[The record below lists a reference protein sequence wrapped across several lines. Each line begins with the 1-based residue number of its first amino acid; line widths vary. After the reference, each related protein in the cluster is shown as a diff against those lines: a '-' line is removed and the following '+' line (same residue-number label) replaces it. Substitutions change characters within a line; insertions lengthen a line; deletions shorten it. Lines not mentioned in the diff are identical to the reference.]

1 MSFSTVWNNWQQQRK
16 AVNKINLELSKVL
29 RVEAVFSLKFEALNN
44 VSGDKEICHWWRQ

>member
-1 MSFSTVWNNWQQQRK
+1 MSFSNNWQQQRT
-16 AVNKINLELSKVL
+16 AVNLELSKVL